1 MPPDPPNKER
11 LRRSVVNRASNTT
24 LGTPLCKK
32 TGYAPD
38 FPPPPCY
45 ALQLACAFAHSALY
59 KFAVEM
65 ESMLAG
71 YVTLFMHRLGG
82 LALINAPKLPP
93 KSCVYI
99 VKVQQ
104 RCTFLSLTN
113 AFPIIFCYMKP
124 QLSIAGHLN
133 LAR

>member
-1 MPPDPPNKER
+1 
-11 LRRSVVNRASNTT
+11 
-24 LGTPLCKK
+24 
-32 TGYAPD
+32 
-38 FPPPPCY
+38 
-45 ALQLACAFAHSALY
+45 
-59 KFAVEM
+59 
-65 ESMLAG
+65 MLAG

-124 QLSIAGHLN
+124 QLSIAGQFGKMN
-133 LAR
+133 QGIIMESKGSSRQ